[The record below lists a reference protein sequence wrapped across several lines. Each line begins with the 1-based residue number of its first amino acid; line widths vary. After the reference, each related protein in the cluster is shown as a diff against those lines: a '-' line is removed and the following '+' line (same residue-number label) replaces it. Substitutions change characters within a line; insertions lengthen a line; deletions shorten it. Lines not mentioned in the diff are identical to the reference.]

1 MFRFP
6 SLRFKSITHRLIF
19 ACLIAAIVIYSL
31 SFWNIRHITKRG
43 TLSWMIQ
50 VAQARVNGVAAEV
63 EGILQSVSKNSSFVF
78 QAVDNQGQDI
88 QEKSQLLQR
97 LMDQQLTIETVV
109 LQQSSQEALGLERSA
124 KGYSSL
130 TPQRVTALL
139 EHCPTLSTTHQAIW
153 SSMYP
158 ADSNHR
164 FTRAVYCL
172 NGVPKPYLNSPSI
185 LAVEI
190 NLNWVNTLVKQ
201 NLEVIDQFNQ
211 VTIGHPWLIDL
222 KTEKWFV
229 PTSTEIQ
236 QFSWLIDLSHLIRL
250 SQPVPNA
257 ISESPLNLTPAQV
270 FSKDGGTVV
279 MTSLPSTSWSFGIDF
294 TQADLDV
301 FLRKYLLIII
311 ASMGRDMVLM
321 CIAIV
326 ITSRQTTHSLRAL
339 IRGVEEIAQG
349 HLDTALPI
357 INQQDEVGRLG
368 RSFRHMQDSLKAY
381 IEKLKTTT
389 SAKQKLESE
398 LRIASQI
405 QQSMLP
411 KTDVSQGSDQRYH
424 LSSLHQPARI
434 VGGDLY
440 DFFLLGSDR
449 LCVLIGDVADK
460 GVPAALLMARTVTLI
475 RIVAKQA
482 ETPMDILQAVNQ
494 ELCVNNDE
502 CLFVTLFCGILDLPT
517 GLFHCASG
525 GHDPPIV
532 VHNHLVKFLELET
545 GPPLGLEE
553 DAIFPDLKLF
563 IQPNNLLL
571 LYTDGITEAM
581 NPQGDFFSESRL
593 LETIACY
600 PPSSPSR
607 AVRTIQHFHRQF
619 VTDADQSDDLTLLAL
634 QYLPLSP
641 FPKDMATMEWQITI
655 NSEITELDRVK
666 QRLGKILQDKNL
678 NLELI
683 EDTQLIAEEIL
694 VNIATYGYTD
704 QPINLQ
710 VRMSPNTLSM
720 IFEDF
725 GKPFNP
731 LTEIPPVDLAMD
743 DEEREMGG
751 LGFYMVQELADR
763 LDYAY
768 QDGKNILTVTRNIS

>member
-279 MTSLPSTSWSFGIDF
+279 MTSLPSTSWSFGIAF

>member
-1 MFRFP
+1 
-6 SLRFKSITHRLIF
+6 
-19 ACLIAAIVIYSL
+19 
-31 SFWNIRHITKRG
+31 
-43 TLSWMIQ
+43 
-50 VAQARVNGVAAEV
+50 
-63 EGILQSVSKNSSFVF
+63 
-78 QAVDNQGQDI
+78 
-88 QEKSQLLQR
+88 
-97 LMDQQLTIETVV
+97 
-109 LQQSSQEALGLERSA
+109 
-124 KGYSSL
+124 
-130 TPQRVTALL
+130 
-139 EHCPTLSTTHQAIW
+139 
-153 SSMYP
+153 
-158 ADSNHR
+158 
-164 FTRAVYCL
+164 
-172 NGVPKPYLNSPSI
+172 
-185 LAVEI
+185 
-190 NLNWVNTLVKQ
+190 
-201 NLEVIDQFNQ
+201 
-211 VTIGHPWLIDL
+211 
-222 KTEKWFV
+222 
-229 PTSTEIQ
+229 
-236 QFSWLIDLSHLIRL
+236 
-250 SQPVPNA
+250 
-257 ISESPLNLTPAQV
+257 
-270 FSKDGGTVV
+270 
-279 MTSLPSTSWSFGIDF
+279 MTSLPSTSWSFGIAF

>member
-109 LQQSSQEALGLERSA
+109 LQQSSQEALGLERSD

-164 FTRAVYCL
+164 FTRAIYCL
-172 NGVPKPYLNSPSI
+172 QGVPKTYLNSSSI
-185 LAVEI
+185 LAVQI

-236 QFSWLIDLSHLIRL
+236 QFSWLSDLSDLIKL
-250 SQPVPNA
+250 SQPVFNGV
-257 ISESPLNLTPAQV
+257 SESPLNLTSAQV

-279 MTSLPSTSWSFGIDF
+279 MTSLPSTSWSFGIAF

-411 KTDVSQGSDQRYH
+411 KTDVSQGIDQRYH

-482 ETPMDILQAVNQ
+482 ETPTDILQAVNQ

-525 GHDPPIV
+525 GHDPPII
-532 VHNHLVKFLELET
+532 VHNHLVKFLDLET

-553 DAIFPDLKLF
+553 DAIFPDLKVF

-581 NPQGDFFSESRL
+581 NPQGDFFSDSRL

-666 QRLGKILQDKNL
+666 QRLGKILQEKNL

-710 VRMSPNTLSM
+710 VRMSQNTLSM

-743 DEEREMGG
+743 DEERSMGG
-751 LGFYMVQELADR
+751 LGFYMVRELADR

-768 QDGKNILTVTRNIS
+768 QGGKNILTVTRNIS

>member
-109 LQQSSQEALGLERSA
+109 LQQSSQEALGLERSD

-164 FTRAVYCL
+164 FTRAIYCL
-172 NGVPKPYLNSPSI
+172 QGVPKTYLNSSSI
-185 LAVEI
+185 LAVQI

-211 VTIGHPWLIDL
+211 VTIGNPWLIDL

-236 QFSWLIDLSHLIRL
+236 QFSWLSDLSDLIKL
-250 SQPVPNA
+250 SQPVFNGV
-257 ISESPLNLTPAQV
+257 SESPLNLTSAQV

-279 MTSLPSTSWSFGIDF
+279 MTSLPSTSWSFGIAF

-411 KTDVSQGSDQRYH
+411 KTDVSQGIDQRYH

-482 ETPMDILQAVNQ
+482 ETPTDILQAVNQ

-525 GHDPPIV
+525 GHDPPII
-532 VHNHLVKFLELET
+532 VHNHLVKFLDLET

-553 DAIFPDLKLF
+553 DAIFPDLKVF

-581 NPQGDFFSESRL
+581 NPQGDFFSDSRL

-666 QRLGKILQDKNL
+666 QRLGKILQEKNL

-710 VRMSPNTLSM
+710 VRMSQNTLSM

-743 DEEREMGG
+743 DEERSMGG
-751 LGFYMVQELADR
+751 LGFYMVRELADR

-768 QDGKNILTVTRNIS
+768 QGGKNILTVTRNIS

>member
-279 MTSLPSTSWSFGIDF
+279 MTSLPSTSWSFGIAF

-357 INQQDEVGRLG
+357 INQQNDRL
-368 RSFRHMQDSLKAY
+368 
-381 IEKLKTTT
+381 
-389 SAKQKLESE
+389 
-398 LRIASQI
+398 
-405 QQSMLP
+405 
-411 KTDVSQGSDQRYH
+411 
-424 LSSLHQPARI
+424 LSSIQSLPCCANH
-434 VGGDLY
+434 
-440 DFFLLGSDR
+440 S
-449 LCVLIGDVADK
+449 
-460 GVPAALLMARTVTLI
+460 TL
-475 RIVAKQA
+475 
-482 ETPMDILQAVNQ
+482 
-494 ELCVNNDE
+494 
-502 CLFVTLFCGILDLPT
+502 
-517 GLFHCASG
+517 
-525 GHDPPIV
+525 
-532 VHNHLVKFLELET
+532 
-545 GPPLGLEE
+545 
-553 DAIFPDLKLF
+553 
-563 IQPNNLLL
+563 
-571 LYTDGITEAM
+571 
-581 NPQGDFFSESRL
+581 
-593 LETIACY
+593 
-600 PPSSPSR
+600 SPSVCNGCR
-607 AVRTIQHFHRQF
+607 SIR
-619 VTDADQSDDLTLLAL
+619 
-634 QYLPLSP
+634 
-641 FPKDMATMEWQITI
+641 
-655 NSEITELDRVK
+655 
-666 QRLGKILQDKNL
+666 
-678 NLELI
+678 
-683 EDTQLIAEEIL
+683 
-694 VNIATYGYTD
+694 
-704 QPINLQ
+704 
-710 VRMSPNTLSM
+710 
-720 IFEDF
+720 
-725 GKPFNP
+725 
-731 LTEIPPVDLAMD
+731 
-743 DEEREMGG
+743 
-751 LGFYMVQELADR
+751 
-763 LDYAY
+763 
-768 QDGKNILTVTRNIS
+768 